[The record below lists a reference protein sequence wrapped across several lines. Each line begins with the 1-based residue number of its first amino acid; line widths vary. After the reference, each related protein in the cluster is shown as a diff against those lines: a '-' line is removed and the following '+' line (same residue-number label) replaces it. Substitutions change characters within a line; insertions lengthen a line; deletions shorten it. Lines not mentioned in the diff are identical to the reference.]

1 MRLFQGGSGQTEV
14 SGGSVAIP
22 AAFRTIYRIFTWSS
36 LAVLVLALVLIL
48 KSPAAPK
55 MASDPTAVARVEQKF
70 AEADQAKASGQAV
83 DVDLDRTELN
93 SYLHQNLQLEA
104 VQPDTIPAASTPGS
118 GAEQA
123 SSPAG
128 IPGDPATLEEVRS
141 SVKDVN
147 VDIDGDVVKA
157 YVTFDFHGKDLALE
171 LDGHVGTADGYLTFD
186 PVAGKLGSLPLP
198 QSTLQAAVDKM
209 MASPENREKLR
220 LPPDISNIA
229 ISNGQA
235 VISYK

>member
-1 MRLFQGGSGQTEV
+1 M
-14 SGGSVAIP
+14 AIP
-22 AAFRTIYRIFTWSS
+22 ATFRTIYRIFTWSS

-48 KSPAAPK
+48 KSPALPN
-55 MASDPTAVARVEQKF
+55 MPSDPAAATRVEQKF

-83 DVDLDRTELN
+83 DVDLDRNELN
-93 SYLHQNLQLEA
+93 SYLHQNLQLEGA
-104 VQPDTIPAASTPGS
+104 QPDALPASTPGS
-118 GAEQA
+118 GPEQA
-123 SSPAG
+123 TSPAE
-128 IPGDPATLEEVRS
+128 IPGDPATVEQVRS

-147 VDIDGDVVKA
+147 VDIDGDIVKV

-171 LDGHVGTADGYLTFD
+171 LDGHVRTQDGYLKFD

-198 QSTLQAAVDKM
+198 LSTLQAAVDKM

-229 ISNGQA
+229 VSNGQA
-235 VISYK
+235 IVSYK

>member
-1 MRLFQGGSGQTEV
+1 M
-14 SGGSVAIP
+14 AIP

-36 LAVLVLALVLIL
+36 LAVLAFVLVLIL
-48 KSPAAPK
+48 KRPAAPN
-55 MASDPTAVARVEQKF
+55 MSSDPAVAARVEQKF

-93 SYLHQNLQLEA
+93 SYLHQNLQLEG
-104 VQPDTIPAASTPGS
+104 VQPDALPASTPG
-118 GAEQA
+118 GEPAQA

-128 IPGDPATLEEVRS
+128 IPGDPATIEQVKS

-147 VDIDGDVVKA
+147 IDMDGDVVKA

-198 QSTLQAAVDKM
+198 QSTLQAAVEKM
-209 MASPENREKLR
+209 MASPENHEKLR

>member
-1 MRLFQGGSGQTEV
+1 MPIPSGLKL
-14 SGGSVAIP
+14 A
-22 AAFRTIYRIFTWSS
+22 YRIFVWSTFVV
-36 LAVLVLALVLIL
+36 LVFVLVLIFR
-48 KSPAAPK
+48 KPAAP
-55 MASDPTAVARVEQKF
+55 SVPTDPTAAARVEQKF
-70 AEADQAKASGQAV
+70 AEADRAKASGQAV

-93 SYLHQNLQLEA
+93 SYLHQNLQLEGSHPEA
-104 VQPDTIPAASTPGS
+104 IAAPVSVNSTPASDTQQAATPVEIS
-118 GAEQA
+118 GDAATVEQ
-123 SSPAG
+123 
-128 IPGDPATLEEVRS
+128 VRS
-141 SVKDVN
+141 TVKDVN
-147 VDIDGDVVKA
+147 IDMDGDIVKA

-171 LDGHVGTADGYLTFD
+171 LDGRLGTQDGYLTFD

>member
-1 MRLFQGGSGQTEV
+1 M
-14 SGGSVAIP
+14 AIP
-22 AAFRTIYRIFTWSS
+22 AAFRTIYRVFTWSS
-36 LAVLVLALVLIL
+36 LAVLVLALVLVL
-48 KSPAAPK
+48 RSPAAP
-55 MASDPTAVARVEQKF
+55 STPPDPDAAARVEQKF
-70 AEADQAKASGQAV
+70 AQADQAKAAGQAV

-93 SYLHQNLQLEA
+93 SYLHQNLQLEG
-104 VQPDTIPAASTPGS
+104 VQPDALPASTPGS
-118 GAEQA
+118 EPQQA

-128 IPGDPATLEEVRS
+128 IPGDPATLEQVRS

-147 VDIDGDVVKA
+147 VDMDGDVVKA

-209 MASPENREKLR
+209 MASPENHERLR

>member
-1 MRLFQGGSGQTEV
+1 MAF
-14 SGGSVAIP
+14 P

-36 LAVLVLALVLIL
+36 LVLLVLTLVLIL
-48 KSPAAPK
+48 KSPAGPNMAP
-55 MASDPTAVARVEQKF
+55 DPTAAARLEQKF
-70 AEADQAKASGQAV
+70 AEADQARASGQAV

-93 SYLHQNLQLEA
+93 SYLHQNLQLEG
-104 VQPDTIPAASTPGS
+104 VQPEAIPASTPGNRP
-118 GAEQA
+118 QQP
-123 SSPAG
+123 SSPAET
-128 IPGDPATLEEVRS
+128 PGDPATLEQVRS

-147 VDIDGDVVKA
+147 VDMDGDVVRA

-198 QSTLQAAVDKM
+198 QSTLQTAVDKM
-209 MASPENREKLR
+209 MASPENHEKLR
-220 LPPDISNIA
+220 LPPDISNISV
-229 ISNGQA
+229 SNGQA

>member
-1 MRLFQGGSGQTEV
+1 MV
-14 SGGSVAIP
+14 IP
-22 AAFRTIYRIFTWSS
+22 GAFRTTYRIFTWAS
-36 LAVLVLALVLIL
+36 LAVLVLALILIL
-48 KSPAAPK
+48 RSPATPNVP
-55 MASDPTAVARVEQKF
+55 SDPAAAARVEQKF
-70 AEADQAKASGQAV
+70 VEADQAKAAGQAV

-93 SYLHQNLQLEA
+93 SYLHQNLQLEG
-104 VQPDTIPAASTPGS
+104 VQPDAIPASTPGS
-118 GAEQA
+118 GPQQA

-128 IPGDPATLEEVRS
+128 IPGDPATLEQVRS

-147 VDIDGDVVKA
+147 IDMDGDVVKA

-209 MASPENREKLR
+209 MASPENRERLR
-220 LPPDISNIA
+220 LPPDIGNIS